1 MSRKFWGGIGL
12 LAAVMAGAGA
22 AGAADLK
29 APPRYAPAYAS
40 EWAGF
45 YIGVHGG
52 YGWGDV
58 SFDSPFTNFSAKPGG
73 GIFGGQAGYNWQF
86 GQIVTGLEAD
96 YSAADLKT
104 SGVVGTSHN
113 AAFSVIDSREVKI
126 DQLAS
131 ARARLGYTFFPG
143 LLAYGTAGLGWGRTE
158 VTETTSVPGVSVH
171 SASSD
176 ASSFG
181 WVAGAGLESKLWSNF
196 TMRAEYLHYGLGN
209 STYNL
214 LTPKD
219 ASTSVDVV
227 RAGLGYKF

>member
-1 MSRKFWGGIGL
+1 M
-12 LAAVMAGAGA
+12 
-22 AGAADLK
+22 
-29 APPRYAPAYAS
+29 
-40 EWAGF
+40 
-45 YIGVHGG
+45 GVHGG

-58 SFDSPFTNFSAKPGG
+58 SFDAPFTNFSAKPVG

-86 GQIVTGLEAD
+86 GQIVTGVEVD
-96 YSAADLKT
+96 YSAADLRT

-113 AAFSVIDSREVKI
+113 AGLSVIDSREVKI

-158 VTETTSVPGVSVH
+158 VTETTTVPGVSVH
-171 SASSD
+171 TASSD
-176 ASSFG
+176 AGSFG
-181 WVAGAGLESKLWSNF
+181 WAAGAGLESKLWSNF
-196 TMRAEYLHYGLGN
+196 IVRAEYLHYGLGR